1 MILDSSVVVAVC
13 LGEPD
18 SPALHDV
25 LETTD
30 DLKISSATYLES
42 AIVVDARRPGA
53 LDRFTT
59 NLEVAVVPVDREQA
73 EIARIAY
80 RMFGRGSGHPARLNF
95 GDCFSYALAK
105 VTGETLLVKGSDFF
119 HTDVTS
125 MHP

>member
-1 MILDSSVVVAVC
+1 MILDSSVIVAVC

-18 SPALHDV
+18 STALHDV

-30 DLKISSATYLES
+30 DMKISSASYLES

-59 NLEVAVVPVDREQA
+59 NLEVRVVPFDQEQA

-80 RMFGRGSGHPARLNF
+80 RVFGKGSGHPVRLNF

-105 VTGETLLVKGSDFF
+105 VTGETLLCKGR
-119 HTDVTS
+119 TS
-125 MHP
+125 PTPV